1 MNKTLYRLAYRNIVK
16 YKKHYI
22 FVSLI
27 IIFISVFYSTYS
39 IVQTSYFQVS
49 RLWNEQ
55 EYGSWYF
62 YGQIAEPEKFDK
74 VAYQYEDKNGFEYA
88 YLFDQGKTENEWRV
102 SYADQSFFELC
113 QIRLVEG
120 QFPQNEDEIMI
131 DSNGKV
137 EVVVYSDAPVIK
149 LYLNGKEV
157 GTATAVHTDTP
168 TGGYQNYTAGTGCF
182 DSSKASGSTSL
193 YATFNVPFEEGKL
206 EAKAF
211 EADGKRPIAETEGRS
226 YVETTGAGYRL
237 EAEADREVITANGKD
252 LSYVTIDVTDAE
264 GRFVNGAEPQINV
277 TVEGDGKLLALDNGV
292 QNDTTSYGE
301 PSRKAGKGKLLAI
314 VQSTDEAGS
323 FTVTATSSGYMS
335 GSVTVTTEA
344 DDSEV
349 SGERKVV
356 SYEIAKN
363 YYVKQGEQPVL
374 PTEVK
379 VNYSDDTSET
389 KTVAWDEIPAG
400 GDSYTVTGTIQD
412 INLQVA
418 VNVTMIGEVAPF

>member
-1 MNKTLYRLAYRNIVK
+1 MRQAFNAGEFVWTGFD
-16 YKKHYI
+16 YI
-22 FVSLI
+22 GEPTPYNWTGTGSNGTWPNVSK
-27 IIFISVFYSTYS
+27 S
-39 IVQTSYFQVS
+39 SYFGIVDTAGFEKDSFYLYQS
-49 RLWNEQ
+49 QWN
-55 EYGSWYF
+55 
-62 YGQIAEPEKFDK
+62 DK
-74 VAYQYEDKNGFEYA
+74 VNT
-88 YLFDQGKTENEWRV
+88 LHILPVW
-102 SYADQSFFELC
+102 
-113 QIRLVEG
+113 
-120 QFPQNEDEIMI
+120 NEDEIMI

-206 EAKAF
+206 EARAF

-301 PSRKAGKGKLLAI
+301 PSRKAGKGKLW
-314 VQSTDEAGS
+314 QSN
-323 FTVTATSSGYMS
+323 TVY
-335 GSVTVTTEA
+335 
-344 DDSEV
+344 
-349 SGERKVV
+349 
-356 SYEIAKN
+356 
-363 YYVKQGEQPVL
+363 
-374 PTEVK
+374 
-379 VNYSDDTSET
+379 
-389 KTVAWDEIPAG
+389 
-400 GDSYTVTGTIQD
+400 GTRRAA
-412 INLQVA
+412 LR
-418 VNVTMIGEVAPF
+418 